1 MQLFAH
7 PHSPWLIIASL
18 CVALIAGFTG
28 LSLTQGVSKKSVNQR
43 KVAVALAAVSLGGGI
58 WSMHFVAMLGLQLP
72 FLFYYDAAITLA
84 SALVAILV
92 VGVALLILH
101 FFRRTALT
109 LTAAGIIVGL
119 GVLAMHYIGMA
130 GLEMCRALYTPG
142 GIAFA
147 IVGSCALNVAA
158 FWIAYG
164 SRSHRN
170 ILLGTICFGLAVF
183 IVHFVAVASTDFIA
197 IETLN
202 EVGPLISNETLAV
215 GVVISSFLLC
225 GAFLL
230 SGVTFLSPSTAS
242 GLVTATPGPMP
253 PAMAFAGGMPAAA
266 APPVAPQAESPV
278 EKPARVTQIPYE
290 QGGRTL
296 FIDPARVAAIRAE
309 GHYTQLYTEDG
320 KFFCAWSIT
329 EAEKRLTPDPLIR
342 THRSYLVNPAH
353 VTGFERM
360 KDNGVCLFEVPGLQ
374 KVPVSRSRLKVVRE
388 TLGI

>member
-1 MQLFAH
+1 MHLFAY

-28 LSLTQGVSKKSVNQR
+28 LSLTQGISKKSVNQR

-92 VGVALLILH
+92 VGIALLILH
-101 FFRRTALT
+101 FFKRTVLT

-142 GIAFA
+142 GIVFA

-170 ILLGTICFGLAVF
+170 ILLGTVCFGLAVF

-230 SGVTFLSPSTAS
+230 SGVTFLSPS
-242 GLVTATPGPMP
+242 
-253 PAMAFAGGMPAAA
+253 PAMRRRWRRRHG
-266 APPVAPQAESPV
+266 SPRS
-278 EKPARVTQIPYE
+278 PMN
-290 QGGRTL
+290 
-296 FIDPARVAAIRAE
+296 RVAARCSSIRPGWPRSGPRA
-309 GHYTQLYTEDG
+309 
-320 KFFCAWSIT
+320 IT
-329 EAEKRLTPDPLIR
+329 PSFTPRMANSSAPG
-342 THRSYLVNPAH
+342 RSPRRKS
-353 VTGFERM
+353 G
-360 KDNGVCLFEVPGLQ
+360 
-374 KVPVSRSRLKVVRE
+374 
-388 TLGI
+388 